1 MELYSNDSLQSNL
14 SIALSRKQWIKL
26 CVLLESNIKNT
37 EESIEYWRIAA
48 SKAYSR
54 GDPSFCNSEEN
65 ESFYKEQLDT
75 IKAFLAAYEAASK
88 HDAAILE

>member
-1 MELYSNDSLQSNL
+1 MEGYSNDSWKSIL
-14 SIALSRKQWIKL
+14 STALARKRWIKI

-48 SKAYSR
+48 SKAYAR
-54 GDPSFCNSEEN
+54 GDSSFRHAEEN
-65 ESFYKEQLDT
+65 ERFYKEQLDT
-75 IKAFLAAYEAASK
+75 IKAFLAAYEAAIN